1 MIGAVVRNNI
11 VENVIVLD
19 AAQEAE
25 LSAALGAE
33 IVDARPCG
41 LAIGDLRTSSGWTR
55 NEGGE
60 QVILPVMPYER
71 QDGYEKAVE
80 RAEEAEAALETAAD
94 AAAQE
99 ALDILNGEVEA

>member
-1 MIGAVVRNNI
+1 MIGAIVRNDI

-19 AAQEAE
+19 EAQIEEMEAAM
-25 LSAALGAE
+25 GCE
-33 IVDARPCG
+33 IVDAKVCN
-41 LAIGDLRTSSGWTR
+41 LTIGDLRTSSGWTR

-60 QVILPVMPYER
+60 QVILPVMPYEK

-80 RAEEAEAALETAAD
+80 RAEAAEAALKTAAD

-99 ALDILNGEVEA
+99 VLDILNGEVEA